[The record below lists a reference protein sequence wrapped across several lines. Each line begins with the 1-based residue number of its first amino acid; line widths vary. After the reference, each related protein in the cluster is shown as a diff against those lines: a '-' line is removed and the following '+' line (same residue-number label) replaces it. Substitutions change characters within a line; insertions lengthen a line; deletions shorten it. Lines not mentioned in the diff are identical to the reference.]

1 MGDFGRRWSAHQ
13 SDIDSDYRRELA
25 TSGGNGVLHQ
35 EARGR
40 DGGGSSIL
48 VNCLFLLLL
57 SQQNIAD
64 NLQMANKLNFISSYK
79 HSNNYFS

>member
-25 TSGGNGVLHQ
+25 TSGGNGYQRDLATSAGNGVLHQ

-48 VNCLFLLLL
+48 VN
-57 SQQNIAD
+57 
-64 NLQMANKLNFISSYK
+64 
-79 HSNNYFS
+79 